1 MPTISF
7 AAAAGC
13 ALTVLA
19 EKATIVSSAVN
30 VKTALILYVSADK
43 AAQTAQLS
51 VRIAAKN
58 AKPVQTV
65 KFAVAVGYAL
75 SA

>member
-1 MPTISF
+1 M
-7 AAAAGC
+7 
-13 ALTVLA
+13 
-19 EKATIVSSAVN
+19 SSAAN

-65 KFAVAVGYAL
+65 KFAAAVGYAL

>member
-1 MPTISF
+1 M
-7 AAAAGC
+7 
-13 ALTVLA
+13 
-19 EKATIVSSAVN
+19 SSAAN

>member
-1 MPTISF
+1 M
-7 AAAAGC
+7 
-13 ALTVLA
+13 
-19 EKATIVSSAVN
+19 SSAVN
-30 VKTALILYVSADK
+30 VKTASKRYATAVR

-58 AKPVQTV
+58 AKSVQTV